1 MELFLLLGFPLLMAM
16 VVFLLRQDW
25 LRKIILLLA
34 SSFHLLATIGFWQ
47 GPHDVQFNPFL
58 GFDALSQLVLNLI
71 SILFF
76 VIAIYLVGYLKEKR
90 RRSNGIFVGC
100 LLCLLAAMTL
110 VTMSRHMGL
119 LWIALAAT
127 TLLSAPLIGYYR
139 TPRSIEATWKYLLIS
154 SLGIALGLLGTL
166 FLAISATPL
175 KTIFLADILD
185 NATLLSPSWLK
196 LSVIFLLVGYGTKMG
211 LAPMHTWKPDAY
223 GEAPAPV
230 GALMSGVLTGCA
242 FLAVFRVAQIC
253 FHARLQEFV
262 SPIFILLG
270 MLSLG
275 IAAVFI
281 MGQKDFHRMLGYSSV
296 EHMGILALGIG
307 LGGGAVWASLFH
319 AVNNAFAKGLIF
331 LVAGN
336 LFQSFRSKRVENIQ
350 GVIHRLPVTGISLIL
365 GLIVIAG
372 FPPFGIFYSELLILK
387 EAILTQRYIIV
398 FFYFLFLSV
407 IFFGYSKVILGMSLG
422 LPVPRS
428 GTYSA
433 GQAGR
438 PPDSANKEIK
448 KENFFMVTPLVI
460 LVLVLFFTGIFVPD
474 SLYALI
480 DEASALL
487 KGQ

>member
-1 MELFLLLGFPLLMAM
+1 MELFLLAGFPVLTAAA
-16 VVFLLRQDW
+16 VFLLRHDR

-34 SSFHLLATIGFWQ
+34 SSVHLSVMVSFWQ
-47 GPHDVQFNPFL
+47 RPHDVQFNAFL
-58 GFDALSQLVLNLI
+58 GFDALSLLVLNLV

-76 VIAIYLVGYLKEKR
+76 VISIYLIGYLKEKR
-90 RRSNGIFVGC
+90 RRSNGIFMGC

-166 FLAISATPL
+166 FLAISAMPV

-185 NATLLSPSWLK
+185 NAALLSPSWLK

-230 GALMSGVLTGCA
+230 GALMSGALTGCA

-262 SPIFILLG
+262 SPLFILLG

-275 IAAVFI
+275 IAAIFI

-296 EHMGILALGIG
+296 EHMGILVLGIG

-319 AVNNAFAKGLIF
+319 AVNNAFAKGLMF
-331 LVAGN
+331 LAAGN
-336 LFQSFRSKRVENIQ
+336 LYQIFRSKRVEHIQ
-350 GVIHRLPVTGISLIL
+350 GVIHRSPATGISLVL
-365 GLIVIAG
+365 GFIVLAG
-372 FPPFGIFYSELLILK
+372 FPPFGMFYSELLILK
-387 EAILTQRYIIV
+387 EAVMTQRYFVV
-398 FFYFLFLSV
+398 FFYSLFLAV
-407 IFFGYSKVILGMSLG
+407 IFFGFSKVILGMALAG
-422 LPVPRS
+422 PPA
-428 GTYSA
+428 SA
-433 GQAGR
+433 
-438 PPDSANKEIK
+438 DKETK
-448 KENFFMVTPLVI
+448 KENFFMIMPLLI
-460 LVLVLFFTGIFVPD
+460 LAVVLFFSGIFVPGP
-474 SLYALI
+474 LYALI
-480 DEASALL
+480 DEAGALL

>member
-1 MELFLLLGFPLLMAM
+1 MELFLLAGFPVLMAA
-16 VVFLLRQDW
+16 VVFFLRHDRV
-25 LRKIILLLA
+25 RKIIFLFT
-34 SSFHLLATIGFWQ
+34 SFVHLFVTISFWQ
-47 GPHDVQFNPFL
+47 RPHDVQFNAFL
-58 GFDALSQLVLNLI
+58 GFDALSKLVLNLI

-76 VIAIYLVGYLKEKR
+76 VIAIYLIGYLKEKR
-90 RRSNGIFVGC
+90 RRSNGIFMGC
-100 LLCLLAAMTL
+100 LLCLLSAMTL

-119 LWIALAAT
+119 LWIAIAST
-127 TLLSAPLIGYYR
+127 TLLSAPLINYYR
-139 TPRSIEATWKYLLIS
+139 KPQGIEATWKYLLIS

-166 FLAISATPL
+166 FLAISATPV

-230 GALMSGVLTGCA
+230 GALMSGAVTACA

-253 FHARLQEFV
+253 FYAGLQRFV

-270 MLSLG
+270 ILSMG

-281 MGQKDFHRMLGYSSV
+281 MGQKDFNRMLGYSSV
-296 EHMGILALGIG
+296 EHMGILVLGIG

-331 LVAGN
+331 LVSGN
-336 LFQSFRSKRVENIQ
+336 LYQGFRSKKIENIQ
-350 GVIHRLPVTGISLIL
+350 GVIHRFPATGIFLIL
-365 GLIVIAG
+365 GFIVIIG
-372 FPPFGIFYSELLILK
+372 FPPFGIFYSELLILR
-387 EAILTQRYIIV
+387 EAIITQHYWVV

-407 IFFGYSKVILGMSLG
+407 LFFGYSRIILGMAL
-422 LPVPRS
+422 
-428 GTYSA
+428 
-433 GQAGR
+433 GR
-438 PPDSANKEIK
+438 PPDSANAEIK
-448 KENFFMVTPLVI
+448 KENFFMIAPLVI
-460 LVLVLFFTGIFVPD
+460 LSVVLFFSGVFVPD
-474 SLYALI
+474 SFYALI

-487 KGQ
+487 ADRLPLGGGR